1 MIVILICKKLEK
13 SVRKSSWI
21 LIAYQIIWKN
31 MTFML
36 GKHIV
41 FIDSMRFM
49 ATSLDNLT
57 KSMPEEAFKYT

>member
-1 MIVILICKKLEK
+1 
-13 SVRKSSWI
+13 
-21 LIAYQIIWKN
+21 

-57 KSMPEEAFKYT
+57 KNIPEEAFKYT